1 MFDKLFHNEN
11 PIIRFCLRNPGTVV
25 LAGVLLAAA
34 GLYLALNLRI
44 DTDYSKLI
52 PEEYPSVQSLERL
65 REQVGATNEAAVI
78 LQGSSFDQKRAF
90 AVQLIP
96 EAMALTER
104 GSDTP
109 YFSRYEFRKET
120 EFLKSHALWLATD
133 NELRI
138 IEEYLEEKT
147 ELARLQ
153 ANPFYFELEDDSDR
167 ADSLGS
173 EIEKTYEDL
182 IGSEYPVSEDSLNMA
197 VRFYPIGP
205 QTDVEYIRELYEDLD
220 KVTSSLMARF
230 GDEDLRYL
238 LAGRLLRNLVEIDA
252 IYSDVRQSFAAG
264 SMMLMML
271 VLFYFFYRNM
281 RLRTPQ
287 RALSRQ
293 FAISLARMPAT
304 AVIIFLPLV
313 LSLCWTFGVAWLTI
327 GTLNIM
333 TSTLILLLF
342 GMGIDFGIH
351 FFARFSEERE
361 AGKPTPEAILITF
374 RTTGRAIA
382 AVGITTAAGFFI
394 LMLADFRGFSEF
406 GAISGIGILFS
417 IAAMNFLLPSL
428 ILTLEKSHLLPDL
441 YSGGVP
447 HRLKKLSENGLQK
460 KNGTMTLAATGI
472 LSLAVVAASLSLWFA
487 PGVGFEYDFGKLHP
501 EYESYNRVAREAHKV
516 YSDRKTRNAA
526 YIVAESPHH
535 AIELSRVLRER
546 MKADT
551 ISPTIQSVEVL
562 QDRYPFTES
571 GQKEKR
577 RRIQNIRDMLKD
589 PFLSRSDTEHY
600 RQLQRAAS
608 SEELP
613 PLREIPDFILEPFT
627 SADGTIGNLVII
639 YPGVGL
645 SDGRNSM
652 DFADDLSG
660 ITLNDGTVYHAAST
674 SIVAS
679 DMLRL
684 MIEEA
689 PRMIALTLT
698 FIILVKLIIFRSFL
712 WMAIA
717 LIPLITGFLWL
728 FGVMELA
735 GWKLNFYNIVVMP
748 TLLGIGDDSGIHL
761 VHRYLEEG
769 RGSILKVV
777 RSTGEHVTV
786 SALTTMLGFAGLL
799 FSSHPGMRTIGEL
812 AVTGIGLLLL
822 ASLVV
827 LPSALQVLEA
837 ITGGHG
843 GSTPQPVE
851 KKREEPIES
860 K

>member
-1 MFDKLFHNEN
+1 MFDKLFNSKN
-11 PIIRFCLRNPGTVV
+11 LFIRFCLSNPGSVV
-25 LAGVLLAAA
+25 LAGVLFAAA
-34 GLYLALNLRI
+34 GLVLALNLRI

-65 REQVGATNEAAVI
+65 REQVGANNEAAVI
-78 LQGSSFDQKRAF
+78 LQGSGFEQKREF
-90 AVQLIP
+90 AEQLIP
-96 EAMALTER
+96 KAMVLMER

-120 EFLKSHALWLATD
+120 GFLKSHALWLATD
-133 NELRI
+133 NELTI
-138 IEEYLEEKT
+138 IEEYLEEEI

-153 ANPFYFELEDDSDR
+153 ANPFYFELEDNSYL
-167 ADSLGS
+167 ADSLGR
-173 EIEKTYEDL
+173 EIEDAYEDL
-182 IGSEYPVSEDSLNMA
+182 IGSEYPVSHDSLNMA
-197 VRFYPIGP
+197 VRFYPIGS
-205 QTDVEYIRELYEDLD
+205 QTDVQYIRELYEDLD
-220 KVTSSLMARF
+220 KVTSSLMSRF
-230 GDEDLRYL
+230 DDDDLSYL
-238 LAGRLLRNLVEIDA
+238 LAGRLLRNMVEIET

-264 SMMLMML
+264 SLMLLML
-271 VLFYFFYRNM
+271 VLVYFFYRNM

-287 RALSRQ
+287 RAVSRQ

-304 AVIIFLPLV
+304 AAIIFLPLIM
-313 LSLCWTFGVAWLTI
+313 SLCWAFGVAWLTI

-333 TSTLILLLF
+333 TSTLVLLLF

-361 AGKPTPEAILITF
+361 GGKSTNQAILITF
-374 RTTGRAIA
+374 NTTGRAIT
-382 AVGITTAAGFFI
+382 AVGITTAAGFYI

-406 GAISGIGILFS
+406 GAISGTGILFS
-417 IAAMNFLLPSL
+417 ILAMIFLLPSL
-428 ILTLEKSHLLPDL
+428 ILILEKLHLLPDL
-441 YSGGVP
+441 YSSGVP
-447 HRLKKLSENGLQK
+447 AGPGNNTEDGSKK
-460 KNGTMTLAATGI
+460 KNGAMVKAASVI
-472 LSLAVVAASLSLWFA
+472 LFISVILASLSLWFA
-487 PGVGFEYDFGKLHP
+487 PGVGFEYDFGNLEP

-526 YIVAESPHH
+526 YIVAEGPEH
-535 AIELSRVLRER
+535 AAELSVELRER
-546 MKADT
+546 IDADT
-551 ISPTIQSVEVL
+551 LSPTVQSVDIL

-571 GQKEKR
+571 EKDKKR
-577 RRIQNIRDMLKD
+577 ERIENIREMLDD
-589 PFLSRSDTEHY
+589 PFISSSDSEQY
-600 RQLQRAAS
+600 RQLRQAAS

-613 PLREIPDFILEPFT
+613 PMREIPGFILDPFT

-639 YPGVGL
+639 YPSVGL

-652 DFADDLSG
+652 KFADDLSD
-660 ITLNDGTVYHAAST
+660 ITLSDGTVYHAAST

-712 WMAIA
+712 WMIIA
-717 LIPLITGFLWL
+717 LIPLISGFLWL
-728 FGVMELA
+728 FGIMELA
-735 GWKLNFYNIVVMP
+735 GWKLNFYNIAVMP

-769 RGSILKVV
+769 RGSIRKVI
-777 RSTGEHVTV
+777 RSTGEHITV

-827 LPSALQVLEA
+827 LPSVLKIQEA
-837 ITGGHG
+837 FTDGHIRQ
-843 GSTPQPVE
+843 SAHPAE
-851 KKREEPIES
+851 KKLNESIES
-860 K
+860 